1 MAGTIDQASLMKNL
15 NSGYAV
21 AGGDAGH
28 RASANNNGSGA
39 PGVYL

>member
-1 MAGTIDQASLMKNL
+1 MAGSIDQSALVKNL

-28 RASANNNGSGA
+28 RASLNNNGSGA

>member
-1 MAGTIDQASLMKNL
+1 MAGTMDQSAPMKHL

-28 RASANNNGSGA
+28 RASANNNGSAA
-39 PGVYL
+39 PGLYL